1 MRASTGIS
9 VSGYSRLLRNNTQFR
24 RLWLAQLI
32 SGTGDWFYSVA
43 IYSLLLQ
50 LTGSAKTVALAA
62 VLQILPMFVA
72 GPTAGA
78 VNDRVSRRKIMLAT
92 DVARALLVLGMVV
105 VHTREQIWILYV
117 LLAMEVAAA
126 AFFEAARNAVLP
138 SVVDESDIEDDSD
151 AAAEATTAPGVHE
164 NAWGA
169 NGEDGE
175 LSLIHISEPTRPY

>member
-138 SVVDESDIEDDSD
+138 SVVDESDIATANALSSTTWSVTVTAG
-151 AAAEATTAPGVHE
+151 AAIGGFAVVF
-164 NAWGA
+164 
-169 NGEDGE
+169 